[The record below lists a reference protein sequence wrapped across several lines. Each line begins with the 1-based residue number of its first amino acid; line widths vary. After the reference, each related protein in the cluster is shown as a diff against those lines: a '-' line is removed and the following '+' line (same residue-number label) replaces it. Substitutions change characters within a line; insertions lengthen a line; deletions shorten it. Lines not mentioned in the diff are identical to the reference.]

1 MGLDREYRSDDGGR
15 SHLRG
20 IKVGCTVAV
29 GGAEEAIA
37 TVLNTC
43 DQDILV
49 LNTWKW
55 GTIVFVLHIEHATNH
70 KPKIEAAGNKFDFV
84 VRPNWANAPTSLK
97 L

>member
-1 MGLDREYRSDDGGR
+1 MMGLDREYRSDDGGR

-49 LNTWKW
+49 LNTWDL
-55 GTIVFVLHIEHATNH
+55 GIFS
-70 KPKIEAAGNKFDFV
+70 AGRIWLQLYLYCILSMQQIMNP
-84 VRPNWANAPTSLK
+84 R
-97 L
+97 

>member
-1 MGLDREYRSDDGGR
+1 MMGLDREYRSDDGGR

-49 LNTWKW
+49 LYAWKW
-55 GTIVFVLHIEHATNH
+55 GIFS
-70 KPKIEAAGNKFDFV
+70 AG
-84 VRPNWANAPTSLK
+84 RI
-97 L
+97 

>member
-1 MGLDREYRSDDGGR
+1 MMGLDREYRSDDGGR

-49 LNTWKW
+49 LNTWDL
-55 GTIVFVLHIEHATNH
+55 GIFS
-70 KPKIEAAGNKFDFV
+70 AGRIWLQLYLYCILNMQQIMNP
-84 VRPNWANAPTSLK
+84 R
-97 L
+97 

>member
-1 MGLDREYRSDDGGR
+1 MMGLDREYRSDDGGR

-43 DQDILV
+43 DQDILG
-49 LNTWKW
+49 N
-55 GTIVFVLHIEHATNH
+55 GGFFVQGEFGHNCICTAY
-70 KPKIEAAGNKFDFV
+70 
-84 VRPNWANAPTSLK
+84 
-97 L
+97 

>member
-1 MGLDREYRSDDGGR
+1 MMGLDREYRSDDGGR

-49 LNTWKW
+49 LDTCDW
-55 GTIVFVLHIEHATNH
+55 VFFS
-70 KPKIEAAGNKFDFV
+70 AGGIWPQLYLYCILNMQQIINP
-84 VRPNWANAPTSLK
+84 R
-97 L
+97 

>member
-1 MGLDREYRSDDGGR
+1 MMVLDREYRSNDGGR

-49 LNTWKW
+49 
-55 GTIVFVLHIEHATNH
+55 FYA
-70 KPKIEAAGNKFDFV
+70 
-84 VRPNWANAPTSLK
+84 
-97 L
+97 

>member
-1 MGLDREYRSDDGGR
+1 MMGLDREYRSDDGGR
-15 SHLRG
+15 PHLRG

-49 LNTWKW
+49 LYAWKW
-55 GTIVFVLHIEHATNH
+55 GIFS
-70 KPKIEAAGNKFDFV
+70 AGRIWPQLYLYCILNMQQIIN
-84 VRPNWANAPTSLK
+84 PG
-97 L
+97 

>member
-1 MGLDREYRSDDGGR
+1 MMGLDREYRSDDGGR

-49 LNTWKW
+49 LDTCDW
-55 GTIVFVLHIEHATNH
+55 VFFS
-70 KPKIEAAGNKFDFV
+70 AGGIWPQSNV
-84 VRPNWANAPTSLK
+84 CSHVQTCTA
-97 L
+97 